1 MSRWLWLI
9 RQFLPPRELP
19 RLPLMLLPA
28 PRRELLALLVPI
40 SLPPIEVSV
49 LLPIPITLLFHRFR
63 TDPSINPIKFLRT
76 WQSCREERH
85 PADQVRTNA
94 AFVTI
99 VWSTIAVFAR
109 TVWTCLGSADQ
120 IRSAQDASPGKPVLT
135 DLTKDQRILDLPN
148 LGELFQLNCLQLI
161 PRKKR
166 PRHINR

>member
-9 RQFLPPRELP
+9 RQFLLPRELP
-19 RLPLMLLPA
+19 RLPLVLLPA
-28 PRRELLALLVPI
+28 PRRELLALLLRVVPI

-63 TDPSINPIKFLRT
+63 TDPSISPIKFLRT

-85 PADQVRTNA
+85 PADIVRTNA

-109 TVWTCLGSADQ
+109 AVWTCLGSADQ
-120 IRSAQDASPGKPVLT
+120 IRSAPDASPGKPVLT

-148 LGELFQLNCLQLI
+148 LGELFQLNCLRSQLELH
-161 PRKKR
+161 R
-166 PRHINR
+166 